1 MQSRSAVASILKHQ
15 SPDSLLNPAGAAAY
29 LGVTE
34 STLSVW
40 RCVGRY
46 DIKFVKVGRLVK
58 YRQSELDAFL
68 ERRTIDKGG
77 L

>member
-1 MQSRSAVASILKHQ
+1 MKHQSVISTILKHQ
-15 SPDSLLNPAGAAAY
+15 STDPLLNPIEAANY

-34 STLSVW
+34 NTLSVW

-58 YRQSELDAFL
+58 YRKSVLDAFL
-68 ERRTIDKGG
+68 ERRTVDKGG